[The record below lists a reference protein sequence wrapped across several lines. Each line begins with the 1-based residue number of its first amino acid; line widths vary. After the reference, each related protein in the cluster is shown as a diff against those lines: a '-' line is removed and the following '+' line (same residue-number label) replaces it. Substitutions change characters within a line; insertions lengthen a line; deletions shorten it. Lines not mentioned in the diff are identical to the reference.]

1 MFCSNCGAEAEGN
14 FCKNCGAPLPKEEPS
29 TEKSNESIDAEYKVY
44 DEEEDQKQKDKQKNV
59 KVTIKKKKRRLIKKH
74 NNDKEKAPF
83 RFK

>member
-44 DEEEDQKQKDKQKNV
+44 DEEEDQKQKRPAGKGRWPDSQVCNSA
-59 KVTIKKKKRRLIKKH
+59 RY
-74 NNDKEKAPF
+74 F
-83 RFK
+83 

>member
-44 DEEEDQKQKDKQKNV
+44 DEEEDQRESAV
-59 KVTIKKKKRRLIKKH
+59 PL
-74 NNDKEKAPF
+74 
-83 RFK
+83 

>member
-59 KVTIKKKKRRLIKKH
+59 KVTIKEAAHQETQQRQRESAVPL
-74 NNDKEKAPF
+74 
-83 RFK
+83 

>member
-44 DEEEDQKQKDKQKNV
+44 DEEEDQKQKDNQKNACHLFHWFL
-59 KVTIKKKKRRLIKKH
+59 TPSPSSMTDRRSTTSI
-74 NNDKEKAPF
+74 
-83 RFK
+83 

>member
-59 KVTIKKKKRRLIKKH
+59 KVTKRRLIKKH

>member
-59 KVTIKKKKRRLIKKH
+59 KVTIK
-74 NNDKEKAPF
+74 NKEAAHQETQQRQRESAVPL
-83 RFK
+83 